1 MSFLT
6 LYLQMLLFSVGPFLC
21 LGVAVFLL
29 RQLFVQ
35 LMGTKTGRPFL
46 LALFALGAPLRE
58 AAHVVAAVLFFQRVE
73 EVRFL
78 DIHATDGELGFTERS
93 YHPRNY
99 FARFGNFVY
108 ALTPVMLGLFVVLG
122 IFLVCFGGVME
133 AFFLELHAL
142 GDTGGLWDYLR
153 LAAGLV
159 PAMLAA
165 EVSVFAKIF
174 GALALILLCMGIFVS
189 LAELKDAFFGMFVY
203 AALLTVP
210 AGILLLF
217 DARIQRTAMQDLR
230 AFATGVVALY
240 IPVLLAVAVLLAC
253 GAVFF
258 VVRKL
263 GAVPEAEQAV
273 TPYRGKEK

>member
-1 MSFLT
+1 
-6 LYLQMLLFSVGPFLC
+6 MLLFSVGPFLC

-153 LAAGLV
+153 LAVGLV
-159 PAMLAA
+159 PAMFTAG
-165 EVSVFAKIF
+165 EVSLFAKIF

-189 LAELKDAFFGMFVY
+189 LAELRDAFFGMFVY

-240 IPVLLAVAVLLAC
+240 IPVLLAVALLLLG

-258 VVRKL
+258 LIRKL
-263 GAVPEAEQAV
+263 GAVPENGKAV
-273 TPYRGKEK
+273 APYYDKEE